1 VKSYTDERKG
11 ILLTI
16 VATLC
21 WGGGMV
27 LSKRSLSSAD
37 ENSLFVVQLISAWTC
52 ILVVTLISGK
62 LSLREWSYGWLGILE
77 PGIAFYLVLVGLGRT
92 SAINATILQSMEGL
106 MIIGLS
112 FLFFRGRASS
122 RTLFWGAIST
132 IGAVLVTTKDNIFTG
147 VSINSGDSLV
157 LLGTLFAAI
166 YVTLSSRI
174 VGEKNHAESL
184 LFWQLSCCTIVVIGY
199 LMLRGEF
206 SLHIDQF
213 NVFSV
218 SSGALAYGM
227 SFYFYLLG
235 MKYIPTS
242 LSAILLCLTPIFGV
256 FFSVLFISE
265 TINAQNI
272 VGFMLILVSSVLVT
286 REFIA

>member
-1 VKSYTDERKG
+1 MKSYTDERKG

-52 ILVVTLISGK
+52 ILVVTLIGGK
-62 LSLREWSYGWLGILE
+62 LSLREWRYGWLGILE

-272 VGFMLILVSSVLVT
+272 MGFMLILVSSVLVT

>member
-1 VKSYTDERKG
+1 
-11 ILLTI
+11 
-16 VATLC
+16 
-21 WGGGMV
+21 
-27 LSKRSLSSAD
+27 
-37 ENSLFVVQLISAWTC
+37 
-52 ILVVTLISGK
+52 
-62 LSLREWSYGWLGILE
+62 
-77 PGIAFYLVLVGLGRT
+77 
-92 SAINATILQSMEGL
+92 
-106 MIIGLS
+106 
-112 FLFFRGRASS
+112 
-122 RTLFWGAIST
+122 
-132 IGAVLVTTKDNIFTG
+132 
-147 VSINSGDSLV
+147 
-157 LLGTLFAAI
+157 
-166 YVTLSSRI
+166 
-174 VGEKNHAESL
+174 
-184 LFWQLSCCTIVVIGY
+184 VVIGY